1 MKNIKL
7 IAVVGIALIMLGANS
22 CRSNNKSRKNW
33 TSQNQQRR
41 MGQRKTPAQIIAN
54 MDRNNDGK
62 LSADEVRGRLKND
75 FAKVD
80 TNGDGFLTKAEIANA
95 PRPNRNQRGGM
106 QAPPM
111 RR

>member
-7 IAVVGIALIMLGANS
+7 IAVVGIALIMLGASS
-22 CRSNNKSRKNW
+22 CRSNNKSHKNR